1 MEYVWLRF
9 SAGCISCIPCC
20 LWFWKPGYAR
30 LVWEI
35 GLHQLQSGTMVS
47 NYGST
52 NRLRICLQISWHHLQ
67 WKLWRLRT
75 PYFLDSGG
83 WIRWT
88 NPNKSNVTSE
98 TSSSTCLASLLSFC
112 AGVTSAEDKEMSSGN
127 NRKHPNTRVETVF
140 RLSSVRGSLA
150 FFSVTQGRRY
160 TLPRKQI
167 CTTRVCPVSPYCSEG
182 QGDKNKK
189 QYLYSMDW
197 FQRTSRESVVFSP
210 NIHYLQDASTLTV
223 VSRERNI
230 GPGGMECTT

>member
-1 MEYVWLRF
+1 MVTVLCWLYQLYPMLLVILKARLCQTCMGNRAAPT
-9 SAGCISCIPCC
+9 SIRNNGEQ
-20 LWFWKPGYAR
+20 LWFYKPLEDLPPNFLAPSAMK
-30 LVWEI
+30 VV
-35 GLHQLQSGTMVS
+35 TF
-47 NYGST
+47 T
-52 NRLRICLQISWHHLQ
+52 NTLLFRQ
-67 WKLWRLRT
+67 W
-75 PYFLDSGG
+75 

-230 GPGGMECTT
+230 GPGGIECTT